1 MTNSNNQNGCG
12 YKALMDFHILSNG
25 KSLKPVE
32 RYEICWTL
40 QVSIYNQ
47 GRHFIVLLTPNMV
60 LGGYAE
66 AQSRICDIRERYVQL
81 NNVVL
86 AR

>member
-1 MTNSNNQNGCG
+1 
-12 YKALMDFHILSNG
+12 MDIHILSNG

-47 GRHFIVLLTPNMV
+47 GRRFIVLLTLNTA

-66 AQSRICDIRERYVQL
+66 AQSRICDIRERYL
-81 NNVVL
+81 PLDNVVPG
-86 AR
+86 